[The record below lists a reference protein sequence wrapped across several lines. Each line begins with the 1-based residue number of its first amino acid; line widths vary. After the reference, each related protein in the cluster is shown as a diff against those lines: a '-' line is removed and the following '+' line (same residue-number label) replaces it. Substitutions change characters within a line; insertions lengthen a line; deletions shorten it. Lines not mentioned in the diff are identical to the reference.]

1 MQEILLQSVDS
12 VISNISSGIECL
24 TMSRLCF
31 FTSFFLVC
39 WILVLYQ
46 VWYET
51 NSSEPTDLL
60 WKKLCNNFLS
70 FLNNNEAFWFHLFR
84 YYIMSWV
91 WPPHDDPKQD
101 KRPPWA
107 VTLLLLM
114 LQRKNWTWFTPLW
127 PYFSYHD
134 IMYIDALPVIHLK
147 RYNFRFLYKT
157 WFQCLKRPA
166 VG

>member
-1 MQEILLQSVDS
+1 MRCARNTVAVSRQRHFKYIFGYWMFDNVKTLLLYIIL
-12 VISNISSGIECL
+12 SG
-24 TMSRLCF
+24 
-31 FTSFFLVC
+31 
-39 WILVLYQ
+39 VLDFGFVSGLIRNQ
-46 VWYET
+46 FVRA
-51 NSSEPTDLL
+51 NRFAL
-60 WKKLCNNFLS
+60 KKLCNNFLS

-127 PYFSYHD
+127 PYFSYPWYHVYWCTTSD
-134 IMYIDALPVIHLK
+134 PFKKIQL
-147 RYNFRFLYKT
+147 
-157 WFQCLKRPA
+157 
-166 VG
+166 